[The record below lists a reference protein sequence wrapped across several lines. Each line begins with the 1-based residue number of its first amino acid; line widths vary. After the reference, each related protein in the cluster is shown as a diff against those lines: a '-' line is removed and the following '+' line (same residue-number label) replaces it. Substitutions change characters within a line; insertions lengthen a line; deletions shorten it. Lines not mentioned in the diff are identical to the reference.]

1 MVKVVAEEVM
11 LEILNRLQQS
21 QFFSIHTDESTDIC
35 VQQQCGI
42 MLRFFDNT
50 DGQVRCVFFKLEPV
64 QNADAEGL
72 FQVLDSNFST
82 SGPIC
87 YANLVGLGSDGA
99 NVMLGRRNSVLTRLK
114 DKQPALIAFH
124 CNCHLAA
131 SIANHACSVL
141 PDFLEELTIN
151 IWYFFQKSPKRQRVL
166 KEFQAF
172 IECKPHKLLKAAQT
186 RWLSLEACVQRL
198 LEQYD
203 ALLSYF
209 RSKICFYK

>member
-50 DGQVRCVFFKLEPV
+50 DGQVRCFFFKLELV

-87 YANLVGLGSDGA
+87 WIGF
-99 NVMLGRRNSVLTRLK
+99 RRCECDAWK
-114 DKQPALIAFH
+114 
-124 CNCHLAA
+124 
-131 SIANHACSVL
+131 
-141 PDFLEELTIN
+141 
-151 IWYFFQKSPKRQRVL
+151 
-166 KEFQAF
+166 KEF
-172 IECKPHKLLKAAQT
+172 
-186 RWLSLEACVQRL
+186 RL
-198 LEQYD
+198 DTSE
-203 ALLSYF
+203 
-209 RSKICFYK
+209 R